1 MLFSIPRSINF
12 DTTSGTKISNP
23 DSSIINSMD
32 NEKTASL
39 SKKVHEIL
47 RNDLN
52 YNGVIM
58 TDDLAMDAI
67 TLYSDNPYVEAVLA
81 GNDLLI
87 TTDYKKTYEEIIKG
101 VNNGTIDEELIDEA
115 VLRILLWK
123 YQLGLIEEG

>member
-1 MLFSIPRSINF
+1 
-12 DTTSGTKISNP
+12 
-23 DSSIINSMD
+23 MD